1 VLETVIEEVRVSAS
15 KMNVNTP
22 VNGIEK
28 KIRTVRTGACT
39 IQTLLRSALNFTL
52 LQTLN
57 LSSLTK
63 RLLKES
69 PKISPQI
76 VWIDQRKVTTPTTA
90 FER

>member
-1 VLETVIEEVRVSAS
+1 
-15 KMNVNTP
+15 M
-22 VNGIEK
+22 
-28 KIRTVRTGACT
+28 
-39 IQTLLRSALNFTL
+39 QTLLRSALNFTL